1 VRISLRSSCV
11 TKIKPEFAD
20 EKGFVM
26 KSRFL
31 IGAAMLAAVAVTI
44 GGAASAQRGGQ
55 LRQLMRHAQEIRA
68 QKPADPNLTPL
79 TAPGDYRFSF
89 VHDGI
94 TREYR
99 VHVPASYRP
108 GRPAPM
114 LVALHGG
121 GGDAAFQADDSK
133 YRLIS
138 KSDQAGFIAVFP
150 NGYSRWQSG
159 VLATWN
165 AGNCCGPA
173 EKGRIDDVGFI
184 REVIHRMERQ
194 ASIDPRRIFATG
206 MSNGAMMSWRL
217 ACEAPEIRAIAPVAG
232 SDNTTACKPSRPV
245 PVIEFHALDDDHV
258 PFNGGKGDL
267 SVAQVDFVSVPSAQA
282 KWVRIDRAQ
291 RQSTRVL
298 TVSGAHCDLHPAM
311 PGGAPVELCVTDTGG
326 HSWPGGG
333 TQQGRKEPSM
343 AISANDLMWNFF
355 SSL

>member
-1 VRISLRSSCV
+1 
-11 TKIKPEFAD
+11 
-20 EKGFVM
+20 M

-31 IGAAMLAAVAVTI
+31 IGAALLCTVAATI
-44 GGAASAQRGGQ
+44 GGAAAAQRGGQ
-55 LRQLMRHAQEIRA
+55 LRQVMEHARQIRA
-68 QKPADPNLTPL
+68 QQPADPNITPIR
-79 TAPGDYRFSF
+79 APGDYRFSF
-89 VHDGI
+89 VHGGI

-108 GRPAPM
+108 GRPTAM
-114 LVALHGG
+114 LIALHGG
-121 GGDAAFQADDSK
+121 GGDAAFQANDSK
-133 YRLIS
+133 YGLIS
-138 KSDQAGFIAVFP
+138 KSEQGGFIAVFP
-150 NGYSRWQSG
+150 NGYSRWPSG

-165 AGNCCGPA
+165 AGKCCGPA
-173 EKGRIDDVGFI
+173 QKNNVDDVGFI

-194 ASIDPRRIFATG
+194 ASIDARRIFATG

-232 SDNTTACKPSRPV
+232 SDNTPACKPSRPV
-245 PVIEFHALDDDHV
+245 PIIEFHAFDDDHV

-282 KWVRIDRAQ
+282 KWVQIDRAQ
-291 RQSTRVL
+291 PKPSRVL
-298 TVSGAHCDLHPAM
+298 TVAGAHCDLHRAGE
-311 PGGAPVELCVTDTGG
+311 GGAPVEQCVTDTGG

-333 TQQGRKEPSM
+333 TQQGRKQPSM